1 MTIEPNWPLDPWLA
15 ASLLQKSI
23 RRGLPDLAAYGVTAY
38 HRMRGKQAWHR
49 LIIIAFEDVGVA
61 APELVA
67 EVTSQCAQALQ
78 RPPRNNDAA
87 QLATLARQLAGAPKD
102 RSADYLVSAIKS
114 NPGWEQHR
122 IEVARLPVPDRIRL
136 ATDAATDL
144 HLRAA
149 ATWYASGINGGRPPM
164 VGRGDLEGLLAG
176 FVRAGVPASL
186 ATAVR
191 QAALRTGEPITL
203 FLPLLWLAAGEGRVE
218 PNVATSQLRGSP
230 TEKGL
235 PLWVLDKHT
244 ATGKRAIGEFARSND
259 AVRKALEASVPEFR
273 ARDVALMAAFY
284 ADAIELDRK
293 FVWPGL
299 PRLEQ
304 EGMEADMVSAGA
316 PCPAAPDIIQAVS
329 ENLPHLNA
337 IRSRSL
343 AASFRMH
350 LPGLDLGEVR

>member
-1 MTIEPNWPLDPWLA
+1 MTIEPNRPLDPWLA

-38 HRMRGKQAWHR
+38 HRMRGKQAWRR

-78 RPPRNNDAA
+78 RTTRSTDAA
-87 QLATLARQLAGAPKD
+87 QLARLARQLAGAPKD
-102 RSADYLVSAIKS
+102 RSADYLVSAIKCH
-114 NPGWEQHR
+114 PGWERHR

-136 ATDAATDL
+136 ATDAAADPP
-144 HLRAA
+144 LRATA
-149 ATWYASGINGGRPPM
+149 VWYASGINGGGPQM
-164 VGRGDLEGLLAG
+164 VGPGDLEGLLSE
-176 FVRAGVPASL
+176 FVRAGVPGDVAI
-186 ATAVR
+186 AVR

-218 PNVATSQLRGSP
+218 PNVVTSQLRSSP
-230 TEKGL
+230 MEDGL

-259 AVRKALEASVPEFR
+259 AVRTALEASVPEFR

-293 FVWPGL
+293 LLWPGI

-304 EGMEADMVSAGA
+304 AGMEADMVSAGA
-316 PCPAAPDIIQAVS
+316 PYNAAPDIIQTVR
-329 ENLPHLNA
+329 ENLPYLNA

-350 LPGLDLGEVR
+350 LPGLELGEIG